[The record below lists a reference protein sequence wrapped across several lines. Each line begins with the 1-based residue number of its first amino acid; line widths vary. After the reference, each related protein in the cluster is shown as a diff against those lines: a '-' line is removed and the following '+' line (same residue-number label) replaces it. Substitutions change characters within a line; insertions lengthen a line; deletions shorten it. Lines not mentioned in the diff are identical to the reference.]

1 MDRQEADRARAP
13 IGEPGLCFSRYIHE
27 NAAVVA
33 LCVSAGNIITLAP
46 GRFSPDFNVSV
57 SMQGGWLMPSGKY
70 VIVGLGNIG
79 LPLVKMLSRDFDLV
93 CIDKNPRILET
104 VRKLRGESTFTVE
117 GDATSRLVLEK
128 AGVNEADTVVIT
140 TSSQEVNIEVAQVL
154 CDHFDVPRVI
164 AVGITQKGIDELEK
178 LDVEVEGIFAV
189 SATGLRNRLER
200 KTKTVHGI
208 GLGKNEILEVEVHAH
223 SRLANKTLA
232 SINPISWRVG
242 IIYRDENLI
251 IPRGETVLK
260 PRDRVVILGDPPVLK
275 TVAEMLSFRFEH
287 FPLEYG
293 DMVLVYVEG
302 GEPDAFFEE
311 VAYLFSVF
319 PLEEIVFLHL
329 ERKGLAER
337 IAAIIEKYQFKQ
349 AITEVTSEEMFPALA
364 ETVREYGRRPGV
376 IVLSPASL
384 AETLPIAGRRRRYLY
399 QLASAAACPLLLAA
413 GTFPYERVAVPCLKL
428 QGLQHSLETAL
439 EMSLALHYEI
449 SALFP
454 RLSHYIASEEETQ
467 AFDRMRET
475 VADMSL
481 IYKTGIRTVTLEGN
495 PVRGILSALAGYNL
509 AVNDI
514 GGWQEK
520 GFWRSLLQPD
530 VPWHV
535 VRRSPV
541 STLLIPPLEAVI

>member
-1 MDRQEADRARAP
+1 
-13 IGEPGLCFSRYIHE
+13 
-27 NAAVVA
+27 
-33 LCVSAGNIITLAP
+33 
-46 GRFSPDFNVSV
+46 
-57 SMQGGWLMPSGKY
+57 MPSGKY

-79 LPLVKMLSRDFDLV
+79 LPLLRMLSKDFDLV
-93 CIDKNPRILET
+93 CIDKNAEILEM
-104 VRKLRGESTFTVE
+104 VRKQRGESTVVIE

-140 TSSQEVNIEVAQVL
+140 TTSQEVNVEVARIL
-154 CDHFDVPRVI
+154 YDHFDVPRVVAI
-164 AVGITQKGIDELEK
+164 GITQKGIEELER

-242 IIYRDENLI
+242 IVYRDENLI
-251 IPRGETVLK
+251 VPRGETVLK
-260 PRDRVVILGDPPVLK
+260 PKDRVVILGDPPVLK

-293 DMVLVYVEG
+293 DTILAYVEG

-311 VAYLFSVF
+311 IAYLFSVF

-329 ERKGLAER
+329 EREGLAER
-337 IAAIIEKYQFKQ
+337 IAGMVEKYEFKQ
-349 AITEVTSEEMFPALA
+349 ALTEVTSEEMFPALA
-364 ETVREYGRRPGV
+364 ETVREYGRRPGM
-376 IVLSPASL
+376 IVLSPSAL
-384 AETLPIAGRRRRYLY
+384 AETLSFAGRRRRYLFE
-399 QLASAAACPLLLAA
+399 LAKAAACPILLAA
-413 GTFPYERVAVPCLKL
+413 GTFPYERVVVPCLQVK
-428 QGLQHSLETAL
+428 GLQHALETVL
-439 EMSLALHYEI
+439 EMSAALKYEI

-454 RLSHYIASEEETQ
+454 RLSSYIASDEQTQ
-467 AFDRMRET
+467 DFERMRET

-481 IYKTGIRTVTLEGN
+481 IYKTGIRTVELEGN
-495 PVRGILSALAGYNL
+495 PVKAILAGLAAYNL
-509 AVNDI
+509 MVNEI

-520 GFWRSLLQPD
+520 GFWESLLHPD

-541 STLLIPPLEAVI
+541 STLLLPPLEAVI